1 MEPGNTVSGVGVSTH
16 MDTRNHGRARLVLV
30 TGPSGYV
37 GGRLV
42 PALEATGKRVRC
54 LARVPRYLEGRF
66 APSTEIV
73 RGDALDRASLNAAL
87 RGVQTAYYLIHSMG
101 SRADFRRRDRAC
113 ARNFAHAARRQGVRR
128 IIYLGGLASGAG
140 PAPSRGP
147 TRRHPLS
154 PHLAS
159 RHEVGNI
166 LGREGPPTIELRAS
180 IIIGSGSLSFEL
192 IRGLVNRLPVM
203 VTPRWVRTVAQP
215 IAIGDVIAYLVHALD
230 VDAGGHAIFE
240 IGGPRRVNYGELMRE
255 YARQI
260 GVRRVLVPVPFL
272 SPRLSSLWLGLVTP
286 LYARVGRKLIDS
298 MRTESVVNDPAALTR
313 FPVRPAGVGE
323 AIARAL
329 WEEDGEMARTRW
341 SDAVSAG
348 IGARRRKAGESGA
361 GSRRSRWGGRR
372 FGSRLVERQQALVLA
387 ASAAQAFRPIQ
398 RIGGRRGWYFGNW
411 LWLLRGMVDL
421 ALGGVGMRRGRRHP
435 VELRAGDPLDFWRVE
450 AFEAARLLRLR
461 AEMKVPG
468 RAWLQF
474 EVEPGKKGSL
484 ITQTAV
490 FDPLGLWGLVY
501 WYGLYPV
508 HRLIFRGMLRGIER
522 EAKRLAPRRADPPGR
537 RTAGGAPAPAAPA
550 YLRGPARLTAPE
562 GEPGTPPRGESPRP
576 A

>member
-1 MEPGNTVSGVGVSTH
+1 M
-16 MDTRNHGRARLVLV
+16 
-30 TGPSGYV
+30 
-37 GGRLV
+37 
-42 PALEATGKRVRC
+42 
-54 LARVPRYLEGRF
+54 
-66 APSTEIV
+66 
-73 RGDALDRASLNAAL
+73 
-87 RGVQTAYYLIHSMG
+87 
-101 SRADFRRRDRAC
+101 
-113 ARNFAHAARRQGVRR
+113 
-128 IIYLGGLASGAG
+128 
-140 PAPSRGP
+140 
-147 TRRHPLS
+147 
-154 PHLAS
+154 
-159 RHEVGNI
+159 
-166 LGREGPPTIELRAS
+166 
-180 IIIGSGSLSFEL
+180 
-192 IRGLVNRLPVM
+192 
-203 VTPRWVRTVAQP
+203 RTVAQP
-215 IAIGDVIAYLVHALD
+215 IAIGDVIAYLVHALN
-230 VDAGGHAIFE
+230 VVVGGHAIFE

-372 FGSRLVERQQALVLA
+372 FGSRLVERQQALVPA

-474 EVEPGKKGSL
+474 EVEPGKRGSL

-508 HRLIFRGMLRGIER
+508 HRLIFRGMLRGIVS
-522 EAKRLAPRRADPPGR
+522 EAKRLAPRPRTSLAQRVSLPQSASQERHRAGNRLVQRKEVVSSRLVDEGLEVGR
-537 RTAGGAPAPAAPA
+537 PAPESLHRPDERVG
-550 YLRGPARLTAPE
+550 LRHRNDEVDRAVVDLE
-562 GEPGTPPRGESPRP
+562 GRNIRSEEDG
-576 A
+576 

>member
-1 MEPGNTVSGVGVSTH
+1 
-16 MDTRNHGRARLVLV
+16 MDTRSHERARRVLV
-30 TGPSGYV
+30 TGASGYV

-73 RGDALDRASLNAAL
+73 RGDALDPASLNAAL
-87 RGVQTAYYLIHSMG
+87 RRVHTAYYLIHSMR

-113 ARNFAHAARRQGVRR
+113 ARHFAHAARRQGVRR
-128 IIYLGGLASGAG
+128 IIYLGGLAGGAG
-140 PAPSRGP
+140 PAPSRGPAGSGRGP

-159 RHEVGNI
+159 RHEVGDI

-230 VDAGGHAIFE
+230 VDVGGHAIFE

-348 IGARRRKAGESGA
+348 IGARRRRAGESGA

-398 RIGGRRGWYFGNW
+398 RIGGRRGWYFGNR

-474 EVEPGKKGSL
+474 EVEPGKRGSL

-501 WYGLYPV
+501 WYALYPV
-508 HRLIFRGMLRGIER
+508 HRLIFRGMLRGIVR

-537 RTAGGAPAPAAPA
+537 RTAGGAPGPAAPA
-550 YLRGPARLTAPE
+550 YLPGPARLTAP
-562 GEPGTPPRGESPRP
+562 GREPGTPPPGESPRP